1 MEDYEFIV
9 SLAIT
14 VVAIAGLLWRFE
26 VRFSDLSDRVSRIEG
41 RLEGFATKADIA
53 RMEGLIEGFA
63 TRADIARMEGM
74 LEGYFVQASKKDN

>member
-1 MEDYEFIV
+1 MENFEFLA

-53 RMEGLIEGFA
+53 RMEGL
-63 TRADIARMEGM
+63 
-74 LEGYFVQASKKDN
+74 LERYLFQTG